1 MKMLEI
7 KSRHLTWGRPYF
19 KSFKCYAIL
28 SFLYTCCNAGQT
40 VWRHTHMY
48 GISPFVVLVLC
59 CRYVNM
65 YKIQMLWIT
74 WHTKKLVNMWT
85 IQVFLWELSWSTQI
99 MYCNYMHITYV
110 PCLIVLKA
118 TFFPISTYM
127 LILRRHIG
135 PWFYGR
141 PSAWLLRSQVCV
153 WKFDPLLHFS
163 MIYLSTCK
171 RRPVPYNVCLPS
183 NSEFYKWDTFSSN
196 LIPSTWKWVPP
207 LLIRYLDYCR

>member
-7 KSRHLTWGRPYF
+7 KSRHLSWGGHYF

-99 MYCNYMHITYV
+99 MYYNYTHITYV

-118 TFFPISTYM
+118 TFFRLVHAYSSKTKAEAHDFM
-127 LILRRHIG
+127 G
-135 PWFYGR
+135 G
-141 PSAWLLRSQVCV
+141 
-153 WKFDPLLHFS
+153 
-163 MIYLSTCK
+163 
-171 RRPVPYNVCLPS
+171 PVP
-183 NSEFYKWDTFSSN
+183 
-196 LIPSTWKWVPP
+196 
-207 LLIRYLDYCR
+207 DY

>member
-1 MKMLEI
+1 MKLKVDIWVEVG
-7 KSRHLTWGRPYF
+7 LTSNLLNAMQYYHF
-19 KSFKCYAIL
+19 CTLAA
-28 SFLYTCCNAGQT
+28 CCNAGQT

-99 MYCNYMHITYV
+99 MYYNYTHITYV

-118 TFFPISTYM
+118 TFFRLVHAYSSKTKAEAHDFM
-127 LILRRHIG
+127 G
-135 PWFYGR
+135 G
-141 PSAWLLRSQVCV
+141 
-153 WKFDPLLHFS
+153 
-163 MIYLSTCK
+163 
-171 RRPVPYNVCLPS
+171 PVP
-183 NSEFYKWDTFSSN
+183 
-196 LIPSTWKWVPP
+196 
-207 LLIRYLDYCR
+207 DY